1 VLALPWAVLC
11 LPPARE
17 LLTARSPTGYDRR
30 GACRLLDLDGLSA
43 FVGRL
48 RPILRSRRVRSEL
61 SASDLARLDGALL
74 TAEDYLR
81 ANPRAAK
88 EETDRRRDAADALIT
103 SVIRP
108 GHPLHPAFFPDRA
121 LLHRHQARALAAGE
135 RPATRAAR
143 AAAKYGVL
151 WQPDA
156 SQPSCRLCS
165 KPFTLLRRRHHCRS
179 CGQVVCDS
187 CSTGRRPVPGSPTPK
202 RVCDNC
208 VRARNSLNG
217 PGFSPA
223 ATGARPQKDGYMELV

>member
-1 VLALPWAVLC
+1 VLC

-17 LLTARSPTGYDRR
+17 LLTARSPTGYDAARSVLRQDSCLGPFSDPSRRYDRR

-108 GHPLHPAFFPDRA
+108 GHPLHPA
-121 LLHRHQARALAAGE
+121 LLPEVWTASLHACSCEQ
-135 RPATRAAR
+135 ATRSTR
-143 AAAKYGVL
+143 
-151 WQPDA
+151 
-156 SQPSCRLCS
+156 PS
-165 KPFTLLRRRHHCRS
+165 
-179 CGQVVCDS
+179 
-187 CSTGRRPVPGSPTPK
+187 SPT
-202 RVCDNC
+202 
-208 VRARNSLNG
+208 ARCCTATRREIQHRQQSRDT
-217 PGFSPA
+217 A
-223 ATGARPQKDGYMELV
+223 AL